1 MYLIDKF
8 RMPKLSRT
16 EMKRIRDAVR
26 REFPGDPALQR
37 VHIARRILSRE
48 AELEGMSFLDYVR
61 KVNAE
66 KGKAT

>member
-1 MYLIDKF
+1 MF
-8 RMPKLSRT
+8 RMAKLSRA
-16 EMKRIRDAVR
+16 ELKRIRDAVK
-26 REFPGDPALQR
+26 REFPEDPALQR

-66 KGKAT
+66 KGRAR

>member
-1 MYLIDKF
+1 MF
-8 RMPKLSRT
+8 GMAKLSRA
-16 EMKRIRDAVR
+16 ELRRIRDAVK

-61 KVNAE
+61 KVNSE
-66 KGKAT
+66 KGQAR